1 MQRNY
6 YEYKKDEMGIHIGKM
21 PVWFTE
27 KSVEGDAKQGAIEFH
42 SNNEYDEVWGPN
54 AKFRI
59 EWEAKDRSEFYHARE
74 VQESIDMYNAINV
87 VVTNKEQIWMRS
99 HEFTY
104 WFGKRTKM
112 IRKRYYPEQ
121 IMHGVFY
128 CEIKNRQYNIN
139 ARVIKRHYEAFKP
152 YILEAF
158 KSIIC
163 H

>member
-6 YEYKKDEMGIHIGKM
+6 YVYKDKDLGVHIAKL
-21 PVWFTE
+21 PVWFSE
-27 KSVEGDAKQGAIEFH
+27 AQKEGDADQGSIVFH

-54 AKFRI
+54 AKI
-59 EWEAKDRSEFYHARE
+59 QVDWENKARTDFYHARE

-87 VVTNKEQIWMRS
+87 VVTNKKREWLRS

-104 WFGKRTKM
+104 WFGNRKKM
-112 IRKRYYPEQ
+112 IRKHYYPEE
-121 IMHGVFY
+121 IIHGIFY
-128 CEIKNRQYNIN
+128 CEVKNRQYTLN
-139 ARVIKRHYEAFKP
+139 ARVIKKHYEGFKP